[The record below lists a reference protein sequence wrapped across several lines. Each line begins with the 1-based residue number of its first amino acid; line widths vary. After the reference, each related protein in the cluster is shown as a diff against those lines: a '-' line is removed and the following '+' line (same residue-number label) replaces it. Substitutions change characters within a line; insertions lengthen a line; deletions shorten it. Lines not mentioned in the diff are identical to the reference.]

1 MRTLPLRFSPGDD
14 LRAALDGVLAQQAVE
29 AAFVLSGIG
38 SLRGARVRFAGAPE
52 PTALEGDLEILT
64 LAGSLS
70 PEGSHLHLSV
80 ADAQGRVWGG
90 HAAPGCIVRTTAEVL
105 LALLPEW
112 RFSRE
117 HDEATGYAELRMYEK
132 PLDRD

>member
-1 MRTLPLRFSPGDD
+1 MRTLPLRLSPGDD
-14 LRAALDGVLAQQAVE
+14 LRATLDRVLAQQAVD

-38 SLRGARVRFAGAPE
+38 SLRGARIRFAGAPE
-52 PTALEGDLEILT
+52 PAALEGDLEILT

-70 PEGSHLHLSV
+70 PTGSHLHISV

-90 HAAPGCIVRTTAEVL
+90 HAAPGCVVRTTAEVL
-105 LALLPEW
+105 LALLPDW

-117 HDEATGYAELRMYEK
+117 HDEATGYAELRMYARA
-132 PLDRD
+132 LDRD

>member
-1 MRTLPLRFSPGDD
+1 MRTLPLRLSPGDD
-14 LRAALDGVLAQQAVE
+14 LRAALDRVLAQQAVD

-38 SLRGARVRFAGAPE
+38 SLRGARIRFAGAPE

-64 LAGSLS
+64 LSGSLS
-70 PEGSHLHLSV
+70 PDGSHLHISV

-90 HAAPGCIVRTTAEVL
+90 HAAPGCVVRTAEVL
-105 LALLPEW
+105 LALLPAW

-117 HDEATGYAELRMYEK
+117 HDEATGYAELRMREK
-132 PLDRD
+132 TLDRD